1 MNMRLLICSLF
12 FVLVQSALSCPLISK
27 IPDFNCDGE
36 ISISVIGD
44 SLVYGTGDTKNNGKG
59 GYVFRASKKLP
70 NIEIENL
77 GIPGLHSSTLASI
90 IAKAFKDEDYEN
102 FKTSLL
108 KADYVVFD
116 LGRNDRW
123 DFGEP
128 AATLARLKSI
138 RSSIRKK
145 VAGAGKTP
153 PLVVIAVLMLPNR
166 GSQGPW
172 VKMLDKLILDS
183 DSNNNPANLR
193 FDLVSK
199 RLLSSD
205 QIHPTS
211 KGYDALSRQFTKYL
225 TNILP
230 SRALLQRKDEDDDG
244 IFDTFEISK
253 FGTDTTKSDTDG
265 DGKSDGYEVFTSET
279 NPLVVD

>member
-1 MNMRLLICSLF
+1 MRLLISSLF
-12 FVLVQSALSCPLISK
+12 FVFIQPAFSCPLISK

-36 ISISVIGD
+36 IVISVIGD
-44 SLVYGTGDTKNNGKG
+44 SLVYGYGDTRNDGKG
-59 GYVFRASKKLP
+59 GYVTRAARKLP
-70 NIEIENL
+70 TVDFDNL
-77 GIPGLHSSTLASI
+77 GIAGLHTSTLASI
-90 IAKAFKDEDYEN
+90 VTQAFNDEDYQS

-108 KADYVVFD
+108 KADYVILD

-128 AATLARLKSI
+128 AATFARLKSI

-145 VAGAGKTP
+145 VATAGNTP
-153 PLVVIAVLMLPNR
+153 PLVVTAVLMLPNR

-172 VKMLDKLILDS
+172 VKVLNKLILDS
-183 DSNNNPANLR
+183 DSKSNPANLR

-199 RLLSSD
+199 RLLSTD

-230 SRALLQRKDEDDDG
+230 SRALYQRKDEDNDG
-244 IFDTFEISK
+244 IYDTFETSK
-253 FGTDTTKSDTDG
+253 FGTDPTKLDTDG

-279 NPLVVD
+279 NPLVAD